1 MLKGHVKVTLR
12 DAKTGKIDQIVEGD
26 NIVTNAVGD
35 LLGNNV
41 LGCVDY
47 TKIYPLWSR
56 WFKGCLA
63 LEQPFTLTA
72 DDYFIKDDSVN
83 RVVAHAGDV
92 SPDDIA
98 DDLKRGNPN
107 THTQVVQPNFVRQIW
122 EWGPKQGNGTISSIA
137 LTHKDVGNAG
147 VGADSVAFR
156 AFQPFDVISI
166 GLSTFASGLK
176 SSENVIA
183 KLNDHYGLW
192 FEIGEPGEYSNSH
205 SIFETTSITLYFKKL
220 AYGEIGIYETTSAIT
235 EFDEKITVDLG
246 VGNHLYCQPSYYL
259 DGNKLH
265 LFSNITGIN
274 QYGSCTWNSNVRHFV
289 ITIANDLSSATVTDV
304 DTIPTGRSDLAPVC
318 IGHYGQGSA
327 RPSFRCIAHQKV
339 GAIDYWFFPVSANDN
354 SDLNAKGYL
363 KCDDSGA
370 VSYFD
375 LLETQNY
382 IKSGMTGTGICPI
395 IMSGRVI
402 NGGHGYTCS
411 DQFVVNEP
419 WKVADWAF
427 STPNDIS
434 SYLVPI
440 GGGTS
445 ITASRY
451 IVANKM
457 VYTTKFNLPQTI
469 IKTASQA
476 MTVEY
481 TITEV

>member
-12 DAKTGKIDQIVEGD
+12 DAKTGHIDQVVEGD
-26 NIVTNAVGD
+26 NIVTNAIGD

-72 DDYFIKDDSVN
+72 DDYFIKDDSIN

-107 THTQVVQPNFVRQIW
+107 THVQVVTSSSVKQVW
-122 EWGPKQGNGTISSIA
+122 EWGPKQGNGTVSSIA

-147 VGADSVAFR
+147 VGADSNAFR
-156 AFQPFDVISI
+156 AFQPFDVINI
-166 GLSTFASGLK
+166 GLSSFTSGMK

-192 FEIGEPGEYSNSH
+192 FEIGEPGEWTNNH
-205 SIFETTSITLYFKKL
+205 SLFETTYITLYFKKL
-220 AYGEIGIYETTSAIT
+220 AYGEIGIYETTSAGT

-265 LFSNITGIN
+265 LFSNVTGTDG
-274 QYGSCTWNSNVRHFV
+274 YSCTWNSNVKHFV
-289 ITIANDLSSATVTDV
+289 ITIASDLSSATVTDV
-304 DTIPTGRSDLAPVC
+304 DTIATGRSDLAPVC
-318 IGHYGQGSA
+318 VGHYAQGAA
-327 RPSFRCIAHQKV
+327 RASFRCIAHQKL
-339 GAIDYWFFPVSANDN
+339 GSKDYWFFPCRADNN
-354 SDLNAKGYL
+354 SDFNAKGYV
-363 KCDDSGA
+363 KCDDRGII
-370 VSYFD
+370 SYID
-375 LLETQNY
+375 LIDRQPF
-382 IKSGMTGTGICPI
+382 IKSAMTGTGNCPI
-395 IMSGRVI
+395 IMSGRI
-402 NGGHGYTCS
+402 LNGGHGYTCS

-419 WKVADWAF
+419 WKVSDWAF
-427 STPNDIS
+427 STPNDVS
-434 SYLVPI
+434 SYLIPI

-445 ITASRY
+445 ITSGRY

-457 VYTTKFNLPQTI
+457 LYTTKFNLPQTI
-469 IKTASQA
+469 VKTASQA

>member
-12 DAKTGKIDQIVEGD
+12 DAATGRIDKIVEGD

-35 LLGNNV
+35 LLGNNI

-72 DDYFIKDDSVN
+72 DDYFIKDDSIN

-107 THTQVVQPNFVRQIW
+107 THVQVISSSSVKQVW

-147 VGADSVAFR
+147 VGANSNAFK

-166 GLSTFASGLK
+166 GLSNFSSGMK

-183 KLNDHYGLW
+183 KLNDHYALW
-192 FEIGEPGEYSNSH
+192 FEIGEPGEWTNSH
-205 SIFETTSITLYFKKL
+205 SLFETTSITLYFKKL
-220 AYGEIGIYETTSAIT
+220 AYGEIGIYETTSAGT

-265 LFSNITGIN
+265 LFSNVTGTDG
-274 QYGSCTWNSNVRHFV
+274 YSCTWNSTVKHFV
-289 ITIANDLSSATVTDV
+289 ITIASDLSSATVTDV
-304 DTIPTGRSDLAPVC
+304 DTIATGRSDLAPVC
-318 IGHYGQGSA
+318 VGHFAQGAA
-327 RPSFRCIAHQKV
+327 RASFRCIAHQKI
-339 GAIDYWFFPVSANDN
+339 GSTDYWFFPCQADDY
-354 SDLNAKGYL
+354 SDFNAKGYV
-363 KCDDSGA
+363 KCDDRGV
-370 VSYFD
+370 VSYIN
-375 LLETQNY
+375 LLERQAF
-382 IKSGMTGTGICPI
+382 IKSGMTGTGNCPI
-395 IMSGRVI
+395 IMSGKVL

-419 WKVADWAF
+419 WKVSDWAF
-427 STPNDIS
+427 STPNEIS

-445 ITASRY
+445 ITSSRY

-469 IKTASQA
+469 VKTASQA

-481 TITEV
+481 TLTEV